1 MVKAFGGLI
10 VAATSLAAVAVTAAA
25 PVRAD
30 EETYL
35 QQLLPRYTQL
45 NPQQVLAEGYRVCR
59 AERNGTIS
67 PTAVDMVYRDL
78 GVNLMVAYDIVR
90 AAVVQLEC

>member
-1 MVKAFGGLI
+1 MVKTVGGLI
-10 VAATSLAAVAVTAAA
+10 VAATSLSAVAVMAAA
-25 PVRAD
+25 PVHAD

-35 QQLLPRYTQL
+35 QQLLPRYTHL
-45 NPQQVLAEGYRVCR
+45 DPQQVLAEGYRVCQ

-78 GVNLMVAYDIVR
+78 RVGLTVAYDIVR
-90 AAVVQLEC
+90 AAVVHLDC